1 LTTKRVVV
9 AAAIA
14 CLAASAAAQDKT
26 RLTFT
31 IPASLTKYTAQ
42 HTLPVGDAPGHEVR
56 IFAITRTLGAD
67 APSIGGVK
75 VKDIASTG
83 YSDYT
88 DLNGPGTS
96 YQVITL
102 VNGDKIFARANIVS
116 HNLAWTDASKKG
128 AENRVAG
135 PITGGT
141 GKFVGIRGTMRNAS
155 QFDPRSGSN
164 DSRFDLEYWIQA
176 QH

>member
-1 LTTKRVVV
+1 MMAVVRGREPSV
-9 AAAIA
+9 FWRRARRDQQLAI
-14 CLAASAAAQDKT
+14 Q
-26 RLTFT
+26 
-31 IPASLTKYTAQ
+31 
-42 HTLPVGDAPGHEVR
+42 PVGPALP
-56 IFAITRTLGAD
+56 LGAIVRVPGRGD
-67 APSIGGVK
+67 MFVRYSAGPPGAPTVLLLHGWM
-75 VKDIASTG
+75 AS
-83 YSDYT
+83 S

-102 VNGDKIFARANIVS
+102 VNGDRIFARANIVS
-116 HNLAWTDASKKG
+116 HNLSWNDKSKKG

-141 GKFVGIRGTMRNAS
+141 GKFVSIRGTMRNAS
-155 QFDPRSGSN
+155 HFDPKTGSN

>member
-1 LTTKRVVV
+1 MKRIALAGVLVTGCIAV
-9 AAAIA
+9 AF
-14 CLAASAAAQDKT
+14 AQDKT
-26 RLTFT
+26 RVSFLV
-31 IPASLTKYTAQ
+31 PATLTKYTAQ
-42 HTLPVGDAPGHEVR
+42 HTLPVGDASGHEVR
-56 IFAITRTLGAD
+56 IFDIVRTLGAD

-75 VKDIASTG
+75 VKEIRSTG

-96 YQVITL
+96 YQVITMA
-102 VNGDKIFARANIVS
+102 NGDKVFARANIVS
-116 HNLAWTDASKKG
+116 HNLSWGAAPKKG

-141 GKFVGIRGTMRNAS
+141 GKFAGIRGTMRNAS
-155 QFDPRSGSN
+155 HFDPKTGSN
-164 DSRFDLEYWIQA
+164 DSRFDMEYTLGL

>member
-1 LTTKRVVV
+1 MKSIAL
-9 AAAIA
+9 AAVLA
-14 CLAASAAAQDKT
+14 CFAASAAAQEKT
-26 RLTFT
+26 RLSFT

-42 HTLPVGDAPGHEVR
+42 HTIAVGDVPGHEVR

-75 VKDIASTG
+75 VAEIKSVG

-102 VNGDKIFARANIVS
+102 ANGDRIFARASIVS

-128 AENRVAG
+128 AENRVSG

-141 GKFVGIRGTMRNAS
+141 GKFAAIRGTWRNAS
-155 QFDPRSGSN
+155 YFDPRTGSN
-164 DSRFDLEYWIQA
+164 ESRFDVEYWIQS

>member
-1 LTTKRVVV
+1 MKRIAL

-14 CLAASAAAQDKT
+14 CFTLPAIAQEKT
-26 RLTFT
+26 RLSFT
-31 IPASLTKYTAQ
+31 VPASLTKYTAQ
-42 HTLPVGDAPGHEVR
+42 HTIPVGDVPGHEVR

-75 VKDIASTG
+75 VKEIASVG

-88 DLNGPGTS
+88 DLNGPGIS
-96 YQVITL
+96 YNTWTMA
-102 VNGDKIFARANIVS
+102 NGDKIYARSSIVS
-116 HNLAWTDASKKG
+116 HNLSWTDKSKKG

-141 GKFVGIRGTMRNAS
+141 GKFANLRGTMRNAS
-155 QFDPRSGSN
+155 HFDPKTGSN
-164 DSRFDLEYWIQA
+164 DSRFDLEYWVAA
-176 QH
+176 QQ

>member
-1 LTTKRVVV
+1 MKRI
-9 AAAIA
+9 AIA
-14 CLAASAAAQDKT
+14 VALASLAASAAAQEKT
-26 RLTFT
+26 RLSFT
-31 IPASLTKYTAQ
+31 VPASASKYTAQ
-42 HTLPVGDAPGHEVR
+42 HILAVGDVPGHEVR
-56 IFAITRTLGAD
+56 IFAINRTLGAN
-67 APSIGGVK
+67 APSIGGIK
-75 VKDIASTG
+75 VKEMGSVG

-102 VNGDKIFARANIVS
+102 ANGDKIYARANIVS
-116 HNLAWTDASKKG
+116 HNLGWTDASKKG
-128 AENRVAG
+128 AENRVSG

-155 QFDPRSGSN
+155 YFDPKTGSN
-164 DSRFDLEYWIQA
+164 DSRFDLEYWIEA

>member
-1 LTTKRVVV
+1 MRRIIL

-14 CLAASAAAQDKT
+14 CLALPLAAQEKKQ
-26 RLTFT
+26 RLSFHV
-31 IPASLTKYTAQ
+31 PASLTKYTAQ

-56 IFAITRTLGAD
+56 ICAITRTLGAD

-75 VKDIASTG
+75 VKEIASVG

-88 DLNGPGTS
+88 DLNGPGVS
-96 YQVITL
+96 YNTWTMA
-102 VNGDKIFARANIVS
+102 NGDKIYSRANIVS
-116 HNLAWTDASKKG
+116 HNLSWNDASKKG

-135 PITGGT
+135 PIVGGT
-141 GKFVGIRGTMRNAS
+141 GKFANIRGTVRNAS
-155 QFDPRSGSN
+155 QFDPKSGSN
-164 DSRFDLEYWIQA
+164 DSRYDIEYWIAA

>member
-1 LTTKRVVV
+1 MKRIAL

-14 CLAASAAAQDKT
+14 CFTLPALAQEKT
-26 RLTFT
+26 RLSFT
-31 IPASLTKYTAQ
+31 VPASLTKYTAQ
-42 HTLPVGDAPGHEVR
+42 HTLPVGDVAGHDVR

-75 VKDIASTG
+75 VKTIGSVG

-88 DLNGPGTS
+88 DLNGPGAS

-102 VNGDKIFARANIVS
+102 ANGDKIYARANIVS
-116 HNLAWTDASKKG
+116 HNLSWTDKSKKG

-141 GKFVGIRGTMRNAS
+141 GKFAGIRGTMRNAS
-155 QFDPRSGSN
+155 QFDPKTGAN
-164 DSRFDLEYWIQA
+164 DSRFDIEYWIAA

>member
-1 LTTKRVVV
+1 MKRIAI
-9 AAAIA
+9 AAAVA
-14 CLAASAAAQDKT
+14 CFAASALAQDKT
-26 RLTFT
+26 RISFT
-31 IPASLTKYTAQ
+31 GPASVTKYSAQ
-42 HTLPVGDAPGHEVR
+42 HSLPVGDVPGHDVR
-56 IFAITRTLGAD
+56 IFAINRTLGAD

-75 VKDIASTG
+75 VKEIASVG

-102 VNGDKIFARANIVS
+102 ANGDKVYARANIVS
-116 HNLAWTDASKKG
+116 HSLAWSDASKKG

-141 GKFVGIRGTMRNAS
+141 GKFAGIRGTMRNAS
-155 QFDPRSGSN
+155 HFDPKTGTN

>member
-1 LTTKRVVV
+1 M
-9 AAAIA
+9 
-14 CLAASAAAQDKT
+14 
-26 RLTFT
+26 
-31 IPASLTKYTAQ
+31 
-42 HTLPVGDAPGHEVR
+42 PGHEVR
-56 IFAITRTLGAD
+56 IFAINRTLGAD
-67 APSIGGVK
+67 APSIGGIK
-75 VKDIASTG
+75 VKEMGSVG

-102 VNGDKIFARANIVS
+102 ANGDKIYARANIVS
-116 HNLAWTDASKKG
+116 HNLGWTDASKKG
-128 AENRVAG
+128 AENRVSG

-155 QFDPRSGSN
+155 HFDPKTGAN
-164 DSRFDLEYWIQA
+164 DSRFDLEYWIEA